1 MFCGQQAKRDGVDY
15 FWVNTC
21 CIDKRSSAKLSEAI
35 NSMFRWYYL
44 SSRCYVYLRDVS
56 WILKESG
63 SDKAWEKG
71 FKESRWFTR
80 GWTLQEL
87 IAPRHVDFFT
97 CEEERLGNKLELRS
111 LIQGI
116 TGISL
121 QVLQGSPVDQVS
133 VDKRFDWAKREEDEA
148 QSLLGIFDAQ
158 MPLIYVEGRPKAM
171 RRLRLEIERAG
182 QLQHGDRTTRR
193 ASPMQ

>member
-1 MFCGQQAKRDGVDY
+1 MKKSTTWTSFRVLARGRLATKNLCYADSKLKEGLDY
-15 FWVNTC
+15 FWVDTC
-21 CIDKRSSAKLSEAI
+21 CIDKRSSAELSEAI

-97 CEEERLGNKLELRS
+97 CEEERLDNKLEL
-111 LIQGI
+111 
-116 TGISL
+116 
-121 QVLQGSPVDQVS
+121 
-133 VDKRFDWAKREEDEA
+133 
-148 QSLLGIFDAQ
+148 
-158 MPLIYVEGRPKAM
+158 
-171 RRLRLEIERAG
+171 
-182 QLQHGDRTTRR
+182 
-193 ASPMQ
+193 